1 MGAEGRTAS
10 GNPERMIEMADS
22 AEDYQAK
29 AAEALKQLAVATSD
43 AERSRLKRAHGCFMK
58 LATHGA
64 EAAARAQ
71 VRPERIKP
79 EKAAATPQRTE
90 SYFRT

>member
-1 MGAEGRTAS
+1 
-10 GNPERMIEMADS
+10 MADTP
-22 AEDYQAK
+22 EDYQAK
-29 AAEALKQLAVATSD
+29 ADEALAQLATATSE
-43 AERSRLKRAHGCFMK
+43 AERSRLKRAHGCFVK
-58 LATHGA
+58 LASHGA

-79 EKAAATPQRTE
+79 EKAAAAPAQRSE

>member
-1 MGAEGRTAS
+1 MTS
-10 GNPERMIEMADS
+10 T

-29 AAEALKQLAVATSD
+29 ADEALAQLALATSD
-43 AERSRLKRAHGCFMK
+43 AERTRLKRAHGCFLK

-71 VRPERIKP
+71 VRPERIRP
-79 EKAAATPQRTE
+79 EKTPPAPPRAA
-90 SYFRT
+90 SYFK

>member
-1 MGAEGRTAS
+1 MAET
-10 GNPERMIEMADS
+10 P
-22 AEDYQAK
+22 EDYQAK
-29 AAEALKQLAVATSD
+29 ADEALAQLATATSD

-79 EKAAATPQRTE
+79 EKPAAAPTRSE